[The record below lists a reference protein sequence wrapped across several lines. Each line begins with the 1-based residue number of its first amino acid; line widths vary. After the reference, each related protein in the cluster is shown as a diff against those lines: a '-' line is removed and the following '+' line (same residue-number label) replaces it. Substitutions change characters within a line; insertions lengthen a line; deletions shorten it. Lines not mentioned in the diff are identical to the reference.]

1 MNELSKDELV
11 DKIFDL
17 RNKND
22 QLNRNLAEYQVGV
35 NLNSQRGTLEKKL
48 KTGVAGVGKIV
59 KIRGMSNTTKIT
71 PQQLE

>member
-1 MNELSKDELV
+1 MYELSKDELV

-59 KIRGMSNTTKIT
+59 KIGRSNTTKIT